1 MKKVHFTLV
10 LFLCIV
16 SKSVYSNIQVDS
28 LSKIWQNE
36 KLLDSTRF
44 NALHE
49 YQSIYE
55 NVMPDSVLIAL
66 DYYYDLAVRK
76 KANRHIYRALLGKG
90 NIYRLK
96 DKCEES
102 IKNYKAAQVIAKKM
116 NDFRLEAIIIGN
128 LGNVSYQQSKY
139 LEAIQYYNKAKSIF
153 IAEADLEGEA
163 RMLLSIGAL
172 NAAIGND
179 DIALIHYNEA
189 LTLNKKINAPELSM
203 AVISMNIGLIHI
215 NNKLYNVAEKS
226 FNNALKLL
234 QIKNDKF
241 FIKDCYLT
249 LGVIKLELNEIEAA
263 SIFANKSLELNQELD
278 IKSGIINTQVLIAK
292 INYLKDKNKAI
303 SEMESI
309 LTQLPKNSEFETRE
323 EIYEFLYAGYKYQK
337 KWDLSLKMHELF
349 LAYRDSIQERK
360 DGFKVIRES
369 VKNEYE
375 AKLFEKQLEN
385 EKKEANLR
393 LYQFKKIALI
403 ITLSLIVL
411 LSLIYFMQSNNK
423 KNRERRDLLLDE
435 IKLLNKLL
443 KRTNITSISNSNEF
457 ELSKAKIDNYLIRG
471 LNETDWNILL
481 VLLENPVSM
490 NTEIAEKVFL
500 SLDCVG
506 SSLKRMYDYFEIE
519 ETKYK
524 KIALLRKAIKISNS
538 IEQKKSPLE
547 K

>member
-90 NIYRLK
+90 NIYRLQ

-116 NDFRLEAIIIGN
+116 NDSRLEAIIIGN

-241 FIKDCYLT
+241 FIKDCYLS

-309 LTQLPKNSEFETRE
+309 LTQLPKNSEFETRK
-323 EIYEFLYAGYKYQK
+323 EIYEFLCNGYKYQK
-337 KWDLSLKMHELF
+337 KWDLSLTMHELF
-349 LAYRDSIQERK
+349 LAYSDSIQNRR
-360 DGFKVIRES
+360 DGFKVSRET

-375 AKLFEKQLEN
+375 AKLFETQLAN
-385 EKKEANLR
+385 ERER
-393 LYQFKKIALI
+393 LSQFKKSATI
-403 ITLSLIVL
+403 IIFSVILVLVL
-411 LSLIYFMQSNNK
+411 LFYIISSNK
-423 KNRERRDLLLDE
+423 KNRKRRDLLLDQ
-435 IKLLNKLL
+435 IKLLKNN
-443 KRTNITSISNSNEF
+443 NITSISNSNTF
-457 ELSKAKIDNYLIRG
+457 ELSKDKIDSYLNRV
-471 LNETDWNILL
+471 LNESDWSILL
-481 VLLENPVSM
+481 ALLENSVSM
-490 NTEIAEKVFL
+490 NQEIAEKVFL
-500 SLDCVG
+500 SIDGVG
-506 SSLKRMYDYFEIE
+506 SSLRRMYDYFKID

-524 KIALLRKAIKISNS
+524 KIALLHKAIEISNS
-538 IEQKKSPLE
+538 KK
-547 K
+547 

>member
-76 KANRHIYRALLGKG
+76 KANRQIYRALLGKG
-90 NIYRLK
+90 NIYRLQ

-116 NDFRLEAIIIGN
+116 NDSRLEAIIIGN

-163 RMLLSIGAL
+163 RMLLSIGAI

-203 AVISMNIGLIHI
+203 AIISMNIGLIHI

-500 SLDCVG
+500 SLDGVG

-538 IEQKKSPLE
+538 IE
-547 K
+547 

>member
-76 KANRHIYRALLGKG
+76 KANRQIYRALLGKG
-90 NIYRLK
+90 NIYRLQ

-116 NDFRLEAIIIGN
+116 NDSRLEAIIIGN

-203 AVISMNIGLIHI
+203 AIISMNIGLIHI

-435 IKLLNKLL
+435 IKLL

-500 SLDCVG
+500 SLDGVG

-538 IEQKKSPLE
+538 IE
-547 K
+547 

>member
-90 NIYRLK
+90 NIYRLQ

-116 NDFRLEAIIIGN
+116 NDSRLEAIIIGN

-163 RMLLSIGAL
+163 RMLLSIGAI

-203 AVISMNIGLIHI
+203 AIISMNIGLIHI

-241 FIKDCYLT
+241 YIKDCYLS

-309 LTQLPKNSEFETRE
+309 LTQLPKNSEFETRK
-323 EIYEFLYAGYKYQK
+323 EIYEFLYNGYKYQK

-500 SLDCVG
+500 SLDGVG

-538 IEQKKSPLE
+538 IE
-547 K
+547 

>member
-90 NIYRLK
+90 NIYRLQ

-163 RMLLSIGAL
+163 RMLLSIGAI

-500 SLDCVG
+500 SLDGVG

-538 IEQKKSPLE
+538 IE
-547 K
+547 

>member
-28 LSKIWQNE
+28 LRKIWQNE

-55 NVMPDSVLIAL
+55 NVMPDSVLVAL

-90 NIYRLK
+90 NIYRLQ

-203 AVISMNIGLIHI
+203 AIISMNIGLIHI

-500 SLDCVG
+500 SLDGVG